1 MQEFKFN
8 VTGTERKKLAGAISE
23 ILNTPIKYLGA
34 PTFAYE
40 VGSYHIDKNGMVTG
54 EHDLNLFVGLAGRGF
69 EPEQSR
75 TFHLITP
82 RGTLLIH
89 DHFETAEEARAAGY
103 GLYFDHETDGIWR
116 QVWSKSDENHHTEFA
131 VVGAPFEKPSASEEA
146 PVEETTEAT
155 AAEEIPENDAPESP
169 AVEENA
175 ADTAPEITQLV
186 IEYPLDGFT
195 PEAIDNL
202 TKMVLAKEAL
212 LKKALGAEELPIQ
225 IPDDQRIAFPWFSID
240 TDSDAA
246 TAYAQFIAALC
257 KTAKEK
263 KRVTAKAPEAFE
275 NEKFAMRV
283 WLIGLGMIGAE
294 FGAARKLLMRNLSG
308 DSGWR
313 YGKPEKTAPIAEE
326 SPAEGENAGEVVDHE

>member
-1 MQEFKFN
+1 MQEFKFD

-23 ILNTPIKYLGA
+23 ILNAQIKYLGA

-40 VGSYHIDKNGMVTG
+40 VGSYYIDKNGLVTG

-69 EPEQSR
+69 EQEQSR

-82 RGTLLIH
+82 RGTLLIR
-89 DHFETAEEARAAGY
+89 DHFETAEEACAAGY

-131 VVGAPFEKPSASEEA
+131 VVGVPFA
-146 PVEETTEAT
+146 ETPAT
-155 AAEEIPENDAPESP
+155 EEIPENEAPESP
-169 AVEENA
+169 AVEETA
-175 ADTAPEITQLV
+175 ADTATETTRLV

-212 LKKALGAEELPIQ
+212 LQKALGAEEFPIQ
-225 IPDDQRIAFPWFSID
+225 LPDDQRIAFPWFSIE
-240 TDSDAA
+240 TDSD
-246 TAYAQFIAALC
+246 TASAYTQFIAALC

-294 FGAARKLLMRNLSG
+294 FSAARKLLMRNLSG

-313 YGKPEKTAPIAEE
+313 YGKPEKAAPAAEE
-326 SPAEGENAGEVVDHE
+326 SPAEGENAGEVADHE

>member
-8 VTGTERKKLAGAISE
+8 VTGTDRKRLAGAISE
-23 ILNTPIKYLGA
+23 ILNTPMKYLGA

-40 VGSYHIDKNGMVTG
+40 VGSYSIDKNGTVIG

-69 EPEQSR
+69 EPEQNY
-75 TFHLITP
+75 I
-82 RGTLLIH
+82 
-89 DHFETAEEARAAGY
+89 
-103 GLYFDHETDGIWR
+103 
-116 QVWSKSDENHHTEFA
+116 
-131 VVGAPFEKPSASEEA
+131 EEA
-146 PVEETTEAT
+146 PAAEETTVT
-155 AAEEIPENDAPESP
+155 EEIPENEAPDTP
-169 AVEENA
+169 AAEEIT
-175 ADTAPEITQLV
+175 ADTASETTRLV

-225 IPDDQRIAFPWFSID
+225 IPDDQSIAFPWFSID
-240 TDSDAA
+240 TEGETAN
-246 TAYAQFIAALC
+246 AYAQFIAALC

-283 WLIGLGMIGAE
+283 WLIGLGLIGAE
-294 FGAARKLLMRNLSG
+294 FGAARKLLMRNLGG

-313 YGKPEKTAPIAEE
+313 YGKPEKAAPAAEE
-326 SPAEGENAGEVVDHE
+326 SPAEGENAGEVADHE

>member
-8 VTGTERKKLAGAISE
+8 VTGTERKKLTGAISE
-23 ILNTPIKYLGA
+23 ILNAPMKYLGA

-40 VGSYHIDKNGMVTG
+40 VGGYHIDKNGLVIG
-54 EHDLNLFVGLAGRGF
+54 EHNLNLFVGLAGRGF
-69 EPEQSR
+69 EPEQNS
-75 TFHLITP
+75 T
-82 RGTLLIH
+82 
-89 DHFETAEEARAAGY
+89 EEATLVEGTPA
-103 GLYFDHETDGIWR
+103 
-116 QVWSKSDENHHTEFA
+116 TEEFS
-131 VVGAPFEKPSASEEA
+131 VNEA
-146 PVEETTEAT
+146 PEA
-155 AAEEIPENDAPESP
+155 P
-169 AVEENA
+169 AVEEPA
-175 ADTAPEITQLV
+175 ADTTTEITRLV

-225 IPDDQRIAFPWFSID
+225 IPDDQRIAFPWFSIE
-240 TDSDAA
+240 TDSDTA
-246 TAYAQFIAALC
+246 TAYTQLIAALC

-283 WLIGLGMIGAE
+283 WLIGLGLIGAE

-308 DSGWR
+308 NSGWR
-313 YGKPEKTAPIAEE
+313 YGKPEKAAPAAEE
-326 SPAEGENAGEVVDHE
+326 SPAEGENAGEVADHE

>member
-23 ILNTPIKYLGA
+23 ILNTPTKYLGA

-40 VGSYHIDKNGMVTG
+40 IGGYHIDKNGLVTG

-69 EPEQSR
+69 EPEQNP
-75 TFHLITP
+75 T
-82 RGTLLIH
+82 
-89 DHFETAEEARAAGY
+89 
-103 GLYFDHETDGIWR
+103 
-116 QVWSKSDENHHTEFA
+116 
-131 VVGAPFEKPSASEEA
+131 
-146 PVEETTEAT
+146 EETTVVEEAS
-155 AAEEIPENDAPESP
+155 AAEEIPENEAPESP
-169 AVEENA
+169 AVEETA
-175 ADTAPEITQLV
+175 ADTATEITQLV

-240 TDSDAA
+240 TDSDTA

-275 NEKFAMRV
+275 NQKFAMRV

-313 YGKPEKTAPIAEE
+313 YGKPEKATPIAEE
-326 SPAEGENAGEVVDHE
+326 SPVEGENAGEVDDHE

>member
-1 MQEFKFN
+1 MQEFNFN
-8 VTGTERKKLAGAISE
+8 VTGTDRKRLVGAISE
-23 ILNTPIKYLGA
+23 ILNAPMNYLGA

-40 VGSYHIDKNGMVTG
+40 VGNYHIDKNGLVTG
-54 EHDLNLFVGLAGRGF
+54 EHDPNLFMGLAGRGF
-69 EPEQSR
+69 EPEQNP
-75 TFHLITP
+75 TE
-82 RGTLLIH
+82 
-89 DHFETAEEARAAGY
+89 ET
-103 GLYFDHETDGIWR
+103 T
-116 QVWSKSDENHHTEFA
+116 
-131 VVGAPFEKPSASEEA
+131 VVEEA
-146 PVEETTEAT
+146 P
-155 AAEEIPENDAPESP
+155 AAEEIPENEAPESP
-169 AVEENA
+169 AVEETT
-175 ADTAPEITQLV
+175 ADTATEITQLV

-240 TDSDAA
+240 TDSDTA

-313 YGKPEKTAPIAEE
+313 YGKPEKAAPIAEE

>member
-8 VTGTERKKLAGAISE
+8 VTGTDRKRLAGVISE
-23 ILNTPIKYLGA
+23 ILNTTIKYLGA

-40 VGSYHIDKNGMVTG
+40 VGSYHIDKNGLVTG

-75 TFHLITP
+75 IFHLITP
-82 RGTLLIH
+82 RGTLLIR
-89 DHFETAEEARAAGY
+89 DHFAEAEDARNAGY

-116 QVWSKSDENHHTEFA
+116 QVWSKSDENYHTEFA
-131 VVGAPFEKPSASEEA
+131 VVGAPFTEA
-146 PVEETTEAT
+146 PAT
-155 AAEEIPENDAPESP
+155 EEILANEAPESP
-169 AVEENA
+169 AVEETA
-175 ADTAPEITQLV
+175 ADTATEITRLV

-195 PEAIDNL
+195 TEAIDNL

-212 LKKALGAEELPIQ
+212 LKKALDAEELPIQ

-240 TDSDAA
+240 TDSDTA
-246 TAYAQFIAALC
+246 TAYTQFISALC

-263 KRVTAKAPEAFE
+263 KRITAKAPEAFE

-313 YGKPEKTAPIAEE
+313 YGKPEKAAPAAGE
-326 SPAEGENAGEVVDHE
+326 SPAEGENAGEVADHE

>member
-1 MQEFKFN
+1 MQEFNFN
-8 VTGTERKKLAGAISE
+8 ITGTDRKRLVGAISE
-23 ILNTPIKYLGA
+23 ILNAPMKYLGA

-40 VGSYHIDKNGMVTG
+40 VGSYHIDKNGLVTG

-82 RGTLLIH
+82 RGTLLIR
-89 DHFETAEEARAAGY
+89 DHFETAEEARAA
-103 GLYFDHETDGIWR
+103 
-116 QVWSKSDENHHTEFA
+116 
-131 VVGAPFEKPSASEEA
+131 
-146 PVEETTEAT
+146 EETASDTE
-155 AAEEIPENDAPESP
+155 
-169 AVEENA
+169 
-175 ADTAPEITQLV
+175 PEITRLV

-225 IPDDQRIAFPWFSID
+225 IPDDQRIAFPWFSIE
-240 TDSDAA
+240 TDSDTA
-246 TAYAQFIAALC
+246 TAYTQFIAALC

-313 YGKPEKTAPIAEE
+313 YGKPEKAAPAAGE
-326 SPAEGENAGEVVDHE
+326 SPAEGENAGEVADHE

>member
-1 MQEFKFN
+1 MQEFNFN
-8 VTGTERKKLAGAISE
+8 VTGTDRKRLVGAISE
-23 ILNTPIKYLGA
+23 ILNVPMKYLGA

-40 VGSYHIDKNGMVTG
+40 VGNYYIDKNGLVTG
-54 EHDLNLFVGLAGRGF
+54 EQDLNLFMGLAGRGF
-69 EPEQSR
+69 EPEQYS
-75 TFHLITP
+75 
-82 RGTLLIH
+82 
-89 DHFETAEEARAAGY
+89 AEEAT
-103 GLYFDHETDGIWR
+103 L
-116 QVWSKSDENHHTEFA
+116 
-131 VVGAPFEKPSASEEA
+131 
-146 PVEETTEAT
+146 VEGTPAT
-155 AAEEIPENDAPESP
+155 EEISANEESEVP
-169 AVEENA
+169 AVEETA
-175 ADTAPEITQLV
+175 ADTAPEITRLV

-225 IPDDQRIAFPWFSID
+225 IPDDQRIAFPWFSIE
-240 TDSDAA
+240 TDSDTA
-246 TAYAQFIAALC
+246 TAYTQFIAALC

-313 YGKPEKTAPIAEE
+313 YGKPEKAAPAAEE
-326 SPAEGENAGEVVDHE
+326 SPAEGENAGEVADHE

>member
-1 MQEFKFN
+1 M
-8 VTGTERKKLAGAISE
+8 
-23 ILNTPIKYLGA
+23 
-34 PTFAYE
+34 
-40 VGSYHIDKNGMVTG
+40 
-54 EHDLNLFVGLAGRGF
+54 GLAGRGF
-69 EPEQSR
+69 EPEQSS
-75 TFHLITP
+75 T
-82 RGTLLIH
+82 
-89 DHFETAEEARAAGY
+89 
-103 GLYFDHETDGIWR
+103 
-116 QVWSKSDENHHTEFA
+116 
-131 VVGAPFEKPSASEEA
+131 EEA
-146 PVEETTEAT
+146 PAVEDTPAT
-155 AAEEIPENDAPESP
+155 EEIPANEAPEAP
-169 AVEENA
+169 AVEETA
-175 ADTAPEITQLV
+175 ADTTTEITRLV

-240 TDSDAA
+240 TDSDTA

-313 YGKPEKTAPIAEE
+313 YGKPEKAAPIAEE
-326 SPAEGENAGEVVDHE
+326 SPAEGENAGEVADHE

>member
-23 ILNTPIKYLGA
+23 ILNTPINYLGA

-40 VGSYHIDKNGMVTG
+40 VGSYHIDKNGLVTG

-69 EPEQSR
+69 EPEQNS
-75 TFHLITP
+75 T
-82 RGTLLIH
+82 
-89 DHFETAEEARAAGY
+89 
-103 GLYFDHETDGIWR
+103 
-116 QVWSKSDENHHTEFA
+116 
-131 VVGAPFEKPSASEEA
+131 EEA
-146 PVEETTEAT
+146 PAVEDTPAT
-155 AAEEIPENDAPESP
+155 EEIPENEASEAL
-169 AVEENA
+169 AVEETA
-175 ADTAPEITQLV
+175 RDTATETTRLV

-195 PEAIDNL
+195 PDAIDNL

-225 IPDDQRIAFPWFSID
+225 LPDDQRIAFPWFSID
-240 TDSDAA
+240 TDSDTTAA
-246 TAYAQFIAALC
+246 YTQFIAALC

-313 YGKPEKTAPIAEE
+313 YGKPDKAAPIAGE
-326 SPAEGENAGEVVDHE
+326 SPAEGENAGEVADHE